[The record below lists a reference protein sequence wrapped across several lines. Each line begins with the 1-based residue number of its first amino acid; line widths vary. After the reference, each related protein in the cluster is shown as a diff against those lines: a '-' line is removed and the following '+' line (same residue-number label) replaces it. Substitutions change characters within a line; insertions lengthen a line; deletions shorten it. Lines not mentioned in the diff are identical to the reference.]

1 VLATADRFKD
11 DLHNPALVAV
21 ELPQSGRYTLRVT
34 AFLTL
39 DIGEYA
45 LELALDA
52 DAPEAGPSAPSPTD
66 RPTP

>member
-1 VLATADRFKD
+1 VLVTADRFKD

-21 ELPQSGRYTLRVT
+21 EFPQSGHYTLCVT
-34 AFLTL
+34 TSLTI

-52 DAPEAGPSAPSPTD
+52 DAPEAGPSASSSTD
-66 RPTP
+66 RFTP